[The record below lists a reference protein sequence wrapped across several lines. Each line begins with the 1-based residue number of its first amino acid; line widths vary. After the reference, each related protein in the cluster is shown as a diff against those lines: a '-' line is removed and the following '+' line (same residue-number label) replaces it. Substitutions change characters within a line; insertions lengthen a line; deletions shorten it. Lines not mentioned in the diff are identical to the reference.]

1 MTNPITSPVRKLMD
15 LATNFRPCL
24 LRQQRRPLRSVTALL
39 LGLGAA
45 LSVSSFAQGYPEK
58 DRTYKIV
65 VPGGPASA
73 IDLLARAYSKALGDV
88 AGLNFVVDNRAGAEG
103 VMGVTTALTAPA
115 DGYTMLFSSS
125 SMVVLNP
132 VMLPKI
138 TTYDP
143 IKDMAPL
150 MTISK
155 ADLILSLGSSI
166 NIKSAREFVVAAKKS
181 PGKYTC
187 ATASTTSRMS
197 CEYFQRSAGIEL
209 LTVNYKT
216 TAAAVLAVAS
226 GEVDTMI
233 VDAGSF
239 LSGWSTGRMWPVAIA
254 ADKRDPEMPE
264 VPTMAEEGIP
274 NFKMGA
280 WYGVFFKAG
289 TPPEKVAAMREIFLK
304 ASQAPVVKTALKN
317 FLHKP
322 YILTGKEAAVMHKGE
337 IDHWMKFV
345 REQKI
350 QFSN

>member
-1 MTNPITSPVRKLMD
+1 MNYPMASSVRKLTD
-15 LATNFRPCL
+15 LATNARPCA
-24 LRQQRRPLRSVTALL
+24 LRPRRYVSALL

-45 LSVSSFAQGYPEK
+45 WSVPSFAQGYPEK
-58 DRTYKIV
+58 NRTYKIV
-65 VPGGPASA
+65 VPGGPGSA
-73 IDLLARAYSKALGDV
+73 IDMLARAYGKAIGDV
-88 AGLNFVVDNRAGAEG
+88 AGLNVVVDNRAGAEG
-103 VMGVTTALTAPA
+103 VTGVMAALGAPA

-150 MTISK
+150 MTVSK
-155 ADLILSLGSSI
+155 ADLILSLGSST
-166 NIKSAREFVVAAKKS
+166 NLKSAREFVATAKKS

-187 ATASTTSRMS
+187 ATTSTTSKMS
-197 CEYFQRSAGIEL
+197 CEYFQRSAGIQL

-216 TAAAVLAVAS
+216 TAAAVMAVAS

-239 LSGWSTGRMWPVAIA
+239 LNGWNTGKMWPVAIA
-254 ADKRDPEMPE
+254 ANQRDPEMPDM
-264 VPTMAEEGIP
+264 PTMAEEGIP
-274 NFKMGA
+274 NFKMNA
-280 WYGVFFKAG
+280 WYGVFFKTD
-289 TPPEKVAAMREIFLK
+289 TPPEKVTAMRDIFVK
-304 ASQAPVVKTALKN
+304 AAEAPAVKTALKT

-322 YILTGKEAAVMHKGE
+322 YNLTGKEASVMHQSE
-337 IDHWMKFV
+337 IDHWTSFV